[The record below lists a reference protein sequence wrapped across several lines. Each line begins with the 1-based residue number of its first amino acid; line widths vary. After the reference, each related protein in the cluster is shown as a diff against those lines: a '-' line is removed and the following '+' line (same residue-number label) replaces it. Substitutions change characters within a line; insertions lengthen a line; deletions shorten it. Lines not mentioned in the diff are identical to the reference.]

1 MLLHLILIFLPQSLS
16 QSCHGLQAAIHLH
29 LSSIS
34 TSSED
39 MYFSSN
45 RRCRVSPGAPCWG
58 AVWQLE
64 AAWMEHLMSQ
74 TVTHK
79 PAVGISWG
87 AVSIN
92 LLYVTKRKGWGPRLS
107 VFNQHRDNAH
117 SNVLWV
123 LVSPEVG
130 RQLDWIT
137 LTEGNSHLFPH
148 HWKCTVI
155 QKHVWAMLFH
165 LIQLS
170 VIPAILKANIHQHQ
184 VKWQNNQRF
193 INPV

>member
-1 MLLHLILIFLPQSLS
+1 MQGFTRCSLLRGCLAAG
-16 QSCHGLQAAIHLH
+16 SCL
-29 LSSIS
+29 
-34 TSSED
+34 D
-39 MYFSSN
+39 
-45 RRCRVSPGAPCWG
+45 GAPD
-58 AVWQLE
+58 V
-64 AAWMEHLMSQ
+64 

-87 AVSIN
+87 AVRIN

-148 HWKCTVI
+148 HWKWTVI

-165 LIQLS
+165 LRYNWVLFQQYWKQTSTRAKLTGKIIRDLSIQFSFSWGVNL
-170 VIPAILKANIHQHQ
+170 
-184 VKWQNNQRF
+184 
-193 INPV
+193 